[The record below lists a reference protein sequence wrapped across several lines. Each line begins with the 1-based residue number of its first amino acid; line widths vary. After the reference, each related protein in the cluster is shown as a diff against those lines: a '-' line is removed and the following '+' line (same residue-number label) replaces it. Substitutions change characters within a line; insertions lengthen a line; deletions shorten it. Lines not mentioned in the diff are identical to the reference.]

1 LARLVPRAWGCWWQP
16 PFGHVDEVLDYVDG
30 LSGQWAARI
39 RCVRCGRETAVS
51 IGERGDLRLLP
62 NNPLTMLVPR
72 QGGRGLPPRRLSG
85 VGPARGPGQVELGL
99 PDGSRVAVR
108 ALSAHLSLGRRRT
121 LYIAAC
127 EDGRPVVSRDLKT
140 ALGRACREVDDAW
153 LDRTARQLEAELPVR
168 S

>member
-1 LARLVPRAWGCWWQP
+1 M
-16 PFGHVDEVLDYVDG
+16 DG
-30 LSGQWAARI
+30 LSGRWAARI

-72 QGGRGLPPRRLSG
+72 QGGRGLPPRKLPG
-85 VGPARGPGQVELGL
+85 VGPARGPGQVELAL

-108 ALSAHLSLGRRRT
+108 ALSAHLSLGRRRK

-127 EDGRPVVSRDLKT
+127 GEGQPVFSRDLRT
-140 ALGRACREVDDAW
+140 ALAGACPKAGDGW
-153 LDRTARQLEAELPVR
+153 LDGTVRQLEPELPVR